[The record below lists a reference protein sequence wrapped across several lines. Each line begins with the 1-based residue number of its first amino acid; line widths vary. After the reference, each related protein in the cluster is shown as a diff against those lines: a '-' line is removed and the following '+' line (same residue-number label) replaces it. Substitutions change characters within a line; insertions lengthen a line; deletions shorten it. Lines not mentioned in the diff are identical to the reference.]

1 MTSTTIILAVVILL
15 LVYVLYAYLT
25 GTVTKMSQNA
35 NLNAAIPP
43 ITKIDGATNTR
54 YGYSIWVYVN
64 TWNNNS
70 TKTIFSRKNNIRLYL
85 DNTSPTLKLDLTMNG
100 ALVNNVPPTV
110 TMNITNNFPLQKWV
124 CVCVSVDNQ
133 FVDAYLDGKLVK
145 SQRFYTSTT
154 STATPPATTV
164 TIPQTPPDAT
174 ASPVYLG
181 NSETGQT
188 FAPFDAFIAEFKR
201 WSAPIDPQ
209 SAWDTYLAGNGTNG
223 VSRAFS
229 SYGIDVSVLKNKVE
243 QTKFSF

>member
-1 MTSTTIILAVVILL
+1 
-15 LVYVLYAYLT
+15 
-25 GTVTKMSQNA
+25 
-35 NLNAAIPP
+35 
-43 ITKIDGATNTR
+43 
-54 YGYSIWVYVN
+54 
-64 TWNNNS
+64 
-70 TKTIFSRKNNIRLYL
+70 
-85 DNTSPTLKLDLTMNG
+85 MNG
-100 ALVNNVPPTV
+100 ALVNNVPPKM

-124 CVCVSVDNQ
+124 CVGVSVDNQ

-145 SQRFYTSTT
+145 SKRFYTSTT
-154 STATPPATTV
+154 RTATRPVTT
-164 TIPQTPPDAT
+164 TMPKTPPDAT